1 MRIALRPALCTAVL
15 FVSVRAALAAD
26 VLTPHS
32 VATLRNV
39 AAAEISPD
47 GKHVAYTVSVPRTIG
62 DDDDGA
68 AWTELYVLDND
79 EGRTRAFVG
88 GKSEVGAFDWT
99 ADGRGLAF
107 LAKRGSDKFTSL
119 YVIPVDGGE
128 ARRVASLASAI
139 SGFSLAPD
147 GQRVALVATEPES
160 EARKKAQERG
170 FKQEVYEEDWRAAR
184 VWIVDFTDAASKP
197 RALDLPGSAHR
208 VRWSP
213 VDDRLAVSLAPTPL
227 VDDEYMRQR
236 VHVVDAASGQ
246 VLAKIETP
254 GKLGT
259 FAWSPDGAHIAIV
272 SAADVHDP
280 HAGRL
285 VVAPSSGGQPVEL
298 LPGNRAD
305 VSSIAW
311 LDAQWIAYTAA
322 VGVESAFGKVW
333 ADPRTQPS
341 NGDPRSKLIVRP
353 GGPLLGGVTIS
364 ADGQRGAFVAQSPE
378 HPGELFTMN
387 HGETT
392 PTRRTTSNPS
402 LANVRMAKQEVVT
415 FRARDGLEL
424 EGVLVRPLDLVK
436 GKRYPLILYVH
447 GGPEAHESN
456 GWMSTYAR
464 PGHYAAARG
473 FAVFYPNYRGST
485 GRGVEFAKLG
495 QGDAAGKEFDDLVDA
510 VDHLVASG
518 LVDKSKVGVTG
529 GSYGGYATAWC
540 ATRFSERFAA
550 GVMMVGISNVISKFG
565 TTDIPDEEFYVHALK
580 RPWEDWQALL
590 ERSPIYHADKCKTPL
605 LILHGKDDPRV
616 NVGQSRELYRHLK
629 VRDKSPVRLV
639 LYPGEGH
646 GNRKAGA
653 RLDFSLRMMQWFE
666 HYLMGPG
673 GEMPPHVIDHAE
685 AQETAPVEASVP
697 SRSSAAS
704 AGASGQR

>member
-1 MRIALRPALCTAVL
+1 MRIARTITGPVLCFGFL
-15 FVSVRAALAAD
+15 LVSIHAARAAD

-32 VATLRNV
+32 VAALRNV

-47 GKHVAYTVSVPRTIG
+47 GKHVAYTVSVPRKVG
-62 DDDDGA
+62 DDEDGA
-68 AWTELYVLDND
+68 PWSELHVLEND
-79 EGRTRAFVG
+79 GGRTRAFVA
-88 GKSEVGAFDWT
+88 GKCDVGAFDWT

-107 LAKRGSDKFTSL
+107 LSKRGADKFTSL
-119 YVIPVDGGE
+119 YVIPIDGGE
-128 ARRVASLASAI
+128 ARRVASLGSAI

-147 GQRVALVATEPES
+147 GKRVALVATEPES
-160 EARKKAQERG
+160 EARKKEQEQG
-170 FKQEVYEEDWRAAR
+170 FKQEVYEEDWRAAK
-184 VWIVDFTDAASKP
+184 VWIADLADTASKP

-213 VDDRLAVSLAPTPL
+213 EGDRLAVSLTPTPL

-236 VHVVDAASGQ
+236 VHVVDVASAK

-254 GKLGT
+254 GKLGL
-259 FAWSPDGAHIAIV
+259 FAWSPDGARIAIL

-285 VVAPSSGGQPVEL
+285 VVAPSKGGTPVEL

-311 LDAQWIAYTAA
+311 LDSQWIAYTAA
-322 VGVESAFGKVW
+322 VGVESAFGKVF
-333 ADPRTQPS
+333 ADPSATPPHGQPH
-341 NGDPRSKLIVRP
+341 SKLIVHP
-353 GGPLLGGVTIS
+353 GGPLLGGVTAS
-364 ADGQRGAFVAQSPE
+364 KDGKRGAFVAQSPD
-378 HPGELFTMN
+378 HPAELFTMN
-387 HGETT
+387 HGEDT
-392 PTRRTTSNPS
+392 PTRRTNSNPS
-402 LANVRMAKQEVVT
+402 LANARFAQQEVVN

-424 EGVLVRPLDLVK
+424 EGVLVRPLDEVK

-518 LVDKSKVGVTG
+518 LVDESKVGVTG

-550 GVMMVGISNVISKFG
+550 GVMMVGISNAISKFG
-565 TTDIPDEEFYVHALK
+565 TTDIADEEFYVHALA
-580 RPWEDWQALL
+580 RPWKDWQALL
-590 ERSPIYHADKCKTPL
+590 ERSPIYHSEKCKTPL

-629 VRDKSPVRLV
+629 VRDQSPVRLV

-673 GEMPPHVIDHAE
+673 GDMPPYDIDHAE
-685 AQETAPVEASVP
+685 ATAEG
-697 SRSSAAS
+697 
-704 AGASGQR
+704 GAIG